1 VDVSNLC
8 ALCLIT
14 AKMGGLQIIPIFRS
28 FSARIVTKELV
39 LADWSDLID
48 HERQG
53 VG

>member
-1 VDVSNLC
+1 VDVSNLR

-28 FSARIVTKELV
+28 FRSRVVTKQFV